1 MEAAPRHERAKR
13 PDTPPARH
21 GRPRGKVEPTK
32 AARAPQ
38 RQRPSRLSTLV
49 TILWRVVWLAAVAA
63 GFVAVALPWAGAEPP
78 EIVPLA
84 GAVALTTLFTHGL
97 AVRTGGRPLLSGG
110 LALVLAGAA
119 AVLQT
124 PVLLAGAAVGTAV
137 VTAVL
142 AVMATT
148 PAAGFPAVIREVS
161 VAALVG
167 VVGAFG
173 VRAYGAEV
181 SLERT
186 AYLAIGFSL
195 LGAITLVY
203 RLGAGLQGLGRRG
216 FVMLV
221 SGVGL
226 LTVTLAYTEALAK
239 WGSPALIASID
250 GTFET
255 LRDVAGAVP
264 RPIEVLLGFPALAWG
279 VSTRA
284 RRRQGWWVCAFG
296 AAGLAVLAVSLL
308 DPGTTLLEEAL
319 SVIYSLVLGLLV
331 GYLVIRADLYLTGA
345 RGRRARQLEELAA
358 HRPEPGRFQPL
369 L

>member
-1 MEAAPRHERAKR
+1 M
-13 PDTPPARH
+13 
-21 GRPRGKVEPTK
+21 
-32 AARAPQ
+32 
-38 RQRPSRLSTLV
+38 
-49 TILWRVVWLAAVAA
+49 TILWRIIWLAVVGA
-63 GFVAVALPWAGAEPP
+63 GFAATVLPWSGVTVPDL
-78 EIVPLA
+78 IPLA
-84 GAVALTTLFTHGL
+84 GAVTLTTLFTHGL

-110 LALVLAGAA
+110 LALALATSA
-119 AVLQT
+119 AVSQSA
-124 PVLLAGAAVGTAV
+124 VLLAGAAVATAV

-148 PAAGFPAVIREVS
+148 PAARFPAVIREVS
-161 VAALVG
+161 IAAAVG

-173 VRAYGAEV
+173 VRAYDAEV

-195 LGAITLVY
+195 IGALALVY

-216 FVMLV
+216 FVMIV

-226 LTVTLAYTEALAK
+226 LTVTLAYTEALAQ

-250 GTFET
+250 NTFDT
-255 LRDVAGAVP
+255 MRDLFGAVP

-308 DPGTTLLEEAL
+308 DPETTLLEEGL
-319 SVIYSLVLGLLV
+319 SVLFSLGLGLLV
-331 GYLVIRADLYLTGA
+331 GYAVIRADLYLTGA